1 MDDEPKT
8 VARNKRA
15 RHDYNIVDSVEAG
28 IVLKGTEVK
37 SVRLGKV
44 QLVEGYAKVEN
55 GEVYLHGAH
64 ISPYE
69 YGNRFNVD
77 PLRRRKLL
85 LHRTEIR
92 RLNRQ
97 VTEKGM
103 TLVPLSAY
111 IRNGVVKIQIGVCRG
126 KRAFDKRETLAKR
139 DAEREMERAVRRRGR
154 GEE

>member
-1 MDDEPKT
+1 MSGELK
-8 VARNKRA
+8 VIARNKRA
-15 RHDYNIVDSVEAG
+15 RHDYHIIDAVEAG
-28 IVLKGTEVK
+28 IVLKGPEVK
-37 SVRLGKV
+37 SVRLGKI
-44 QLVEGYAKVEN
+44 QLIESYARVEG
-55 GEVYLHGAH
+55 GEVFLHGAH

-85 LHRTEIR
+85 LHKTEIR

-111 IRNGVVKIQIGVCRG
+111 IKNGVVKIEVGVCRG
-126 KRAFDKRETLAKR
+126 KKTYDKRETLAKR

>member
-1 MDDEPKT
+1 
-8 VARNKRA
+8 
-15 RHDYNIVDSVEAG
+15 VDSVEAG

-44 QLVEGYAKVEN
+44 QLVDGYARIEN
-55 GEVYLHGAH
+55 GEVFLHGAH

-97 VTEKGM
+97 VMEKGM

-111 IRNGVVKIQIGVCRG
+111 IRNGVVKIQIGVCKG
-126 KRAFDKRETLAKR
+126 KRAFDKRETLARR

>member
-1 MDDEPKT
+1 MGDEPKT

-15 RHDYNIVDSVEAG
+15 RHDYHIVDSIEAG

-44 QLVEGYAKVEN
+44 QLVDGYAKIEN
-55 GEVYLHGAH
+55 GELFLHGAH

-97 VTEKGM
+97 ITEKGM

-111 IRNGVVKIQIGVCRG
+111 IRNGVVKIQIGMCKG
-126 KRAFDKRETLAKR
+126 KRAYDKRETLAKR

>member
-1 MDDEPKT
+1 VDDEPKT

-15 RHDYNIVDSVEAG
+15 RHDYHIVDSVEAG

>member
-1 MDDEPKT
+1 MSGELK
-8 VARNKRA
+8 VIARNKRA
-15 RHDYNIVDSVEAG
+15 RHDYHIMDAVEAG
-28 IVLKGTEVK
+28 IVLKGPEVK
-37 SVRLGKV
+37 SVRLGKI
-44 QLVEGYAKVEN
+44 QLIESYARVEG
-55 GEVYLHGAH
+55 GEVFLHGAH

-85 LHRTEIR
+85 LHKTEIR

-111 IRNGVVKIQIGVCRG
+111 IKNGVVKIEVGVCRG
-126 KRAFDKRETLAKR
+126 KKTYDKRETLAKR